1 MKEQFT
7 KAISV
12 RYDEL
17 SGQQCCLSCGG
28 AINFADISP
37 GFYCADL
44 GSGKGYDVMKM
55 ATLAGENG
63 YVWGVDVSE
72 SMMETGKSNA
82 ARLNLKNVE
91 FIKSEL
97 ENIRLRD
104 KTLDLVLSNC
114 TINHSLKQEKVW
126 EEIFRILKPGGH
138 FVVSDIYAMEQVPEK
153 FRNDPVAV
161 SECWAGAVIKD
172 VYFSNIRNA
181 GFSAVEIIEESAPYE
196 KGSIK
201 VRSFTVKGYKSEQE

>member
-1 MKEQFT
+1 MTKDFT

-28 AINFADISP
+28 AINYADIKP
-37 GFYCADL
+37 GFFCADL
-44 GSGKGYDVMKM
+44 GSGKGFDVMKM

-72 SMMETGKSNA
+72 AMMETGRANA
-82 ARLNLKNVE
+82 ARIDLKNVS

-97 ENIRLRD
+97 EAIELGD

-114 TINHSLKQEKVW
+114 TINHSLDQQQVW
-126 EEIFRILKPGGH
+126 KEIYRMLKPGGH
-138 FVVSDIYAMEQVPEK
+138 FVVSDIYAMSPVPEK
-153 FRNDPVAV
+153 YRNDPVAV
-161 SECWAGAVIKD
+161 SECWAGSVTKD
-172 VYFSNIRNA
+172 VYFLHIRNA
-181 GFSAVEIIEESAPYE
+181 GFTEVEIIEESAPYQ
-196 KGSIK
+196 KGEVS
-201 VRSFTVKGYKSEQE
+201 VRSFTVKGFKNE